1 MPREKNYKFFDK
13 FNAINKFALEC
24 ELTRE
29 GEAQIITQDNDGFVS
44 WMVSKDPLK
53 EALLVV
59 ANYQAPTEK
68 VCETNAEGFTNSYI
82 KEGSTVYNKSVQMP
96 CDYVIVGEYAYNEE
110 KAEFEEIKFEKPETD
125 MHFGDI
131 KPSEFK
137 IYKIVK

>member
-1 MPREKNYKFFDK
+1 
-13 FNAINKFALEC
+13 
-24 ELTRE
+24 
-29 GEAQIITQDNDGFVS
+29 
-44 WMVSKDPLK
+44 
-53 EALLVV
+53 
-59 ANYQAPTEK
+59 
-68 VCETNAEGFTNSYI
+68 
-82 KEGSTVYNKSVQMP
+82 MP